1 MMQDDDN
8 RHFHAGNAEDK
19 SLSAADALRV
29 IEKIH
34 LSNALHLLS
43 SSRMIFIIKEFKT
56 EANNFKKIKKM
67 TIGLESAHRVIEPI
81 HFSNTLHIFLRWWG

>member
-1 MMQDDDN
+1 MKQDDD
-8 RHFHAGNAEDK
+8 REHFHAGNAEDK
-19 SLSAADALRV
+19 SLAAAAADAAAADAALRV

-56 EANNFKKIKKM
+56 EANNFKKIKKK
-67 TIGLESAHRVIEPI
+67 
-81 HFSNTLHIFLRWWG
+81 